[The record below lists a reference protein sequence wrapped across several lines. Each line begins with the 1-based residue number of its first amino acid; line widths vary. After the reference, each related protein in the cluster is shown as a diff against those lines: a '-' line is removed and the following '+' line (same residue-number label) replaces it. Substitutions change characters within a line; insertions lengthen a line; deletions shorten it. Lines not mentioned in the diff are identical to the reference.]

1 MPVVTTPYLSARP
14 DSERHSILDR
24 TAVVSA
30 ASERWLRDYP
40 VVRRPSVTAA
50 VALAAAVGMPSLDD
64 RGLTLLTRW
73 WLWIFGID
81 DRFDDPA
88 VPDADLVDWSGRFAL
103 SIGGAPEH
111 DEPDLLLAA
120 LGSIRLDLA
129 RYPLSSRLGPA
140 WRRAMSEVVAGMLVE
155 RRWHRGLATG
165 DLPGY
170 DAYLANAL
178 RTISVRPYALTACVL
193 AGERAAAVYFDRL
206 DPMIEAS
213 ARCFRLAND
222 IRSDE
227 RERAEGK
234 PNAVWLLQREL
245 MAGGLA
251 VDAALEAA
259 RTRLR
264 AERAAD
270 LARLDAMREAAPA
283 SIATLAR
290 FLWAHAAFA
299 CDMYETDDYDTMS
312 VLIRAE
318 SEVDVQ

>member
-1 MPVVTTPYLSARP
+1 MPVVAIPYLSALP
-14 DSERHSILDR
+14 AAERHSVLDR
-24 TAVVSA
+24 TAAVTA

-50 VALAAAVGMPSLDD
+50 VALAATVGMPSLDD

-88 VPDADLVDWSGRFAL
+88 VPDAELVEWSDRFVDCV
-103 SIGGAPEH
+103 GGAPER

-129 RYPLSSRLGPA
+129 RYPLSPRLGPA

-155 RRWHRGLATG
+155 RRWHAGLAHG

-170 DAYLANAL
+170 DGYLANAL
-178 RTISVRPYALTACVL
+178 RTISVRPYAMTACVL
-193 AGERAAAVYFDRL
+193 AGERAAAVDFDRL
-206 DPMIEAS
+206 DPMIEAA

-245 MAGGLA
+245 MAAGMPA
-251 VDAALEAA
+251 SWAMEAA
-259 RTRLR
+259 RARLR

-283 SIATLAR
+283 SVATLAR
-290 FLWAHAAFA
+290 FLWAHAAFV
-299 CDMYETDDYDTMS
+299 CEMYETDDYDTMS
-312 VLIRAE
+312 TLIRAE
-318 SEVDVQ
+318 SEVDIR